1 MKVAFKS
8 LILIACIL
16 VLTGCG
22 KVANPSPTPTATV
35 NPTTS
40 SCTTSQLSIV
50 LGTESAAMGARAVA
64 GMGFKNISSTT
75 CTLMGYPKIQM
86 VDSVGKSIPTFV
98 TDVPALM
105 GVKSAVNLIS
115 LNPGHTAIFNLMYE
129 ASTGYANAICPT
141 SSSVQFTAPGTTQ
154 LLALPW
160 KIQPYGGATIA
171 ELHCG
176 EIRTSPVYLPK

>member
-1 MKVAFKS
+1 MKLAFKS
-8 LILIACIL
+8 SILLASIL

-22 KVANPSPTPTATV
+22 KSAIPSPTPTATV
-35 NPTTS
+35 TPTTS
-40 SCTTSQLSIV
+40 SCTTPQLSIV

-64 GMGFKNISSTT
+64 GMGFKNISATA
-75 CTLMGYPKIQM
+75 CTLIGYPKIQM
-86 VDSVGKSIPTFV
+86 VDSMGKSIPTFV

-105 GVKSAVNLIS
+105 GIKSAINLIS
-115 LNPGHTAIFNLMYE
+115 INPGQTAIFNLMYE
-129 ASTGYANAICPT
+129 SGTGYANAICPT

-154 LLALPW
+154 ILALPW

-176 EIRTSPVYLPK
+176 EIQTSAVYLPK